1 MYETAPV
8 IIQTRGTNS
17 MVFAYLDATTGTLI
31 VQTIIAAAVAI
42 PFILRTQLSR
52 AISVFRK
59 RGDRRDDEG
68 QGADS

>member
-1 MYETAPV
+1 
-8 IIQTRGTNS
+8 

-52 AISVFRK
+52 AIAVFRK
-59 RGDRRDDEG
+59 RADRRDDEG